1 MRVQSRINEVE
12 AVALS
17 FTSLDRDG
25 LFESELALKGRLD
38 VKPCNL
44 VTIFFAWN
52 DLNVLKQLWTV
63 TNKKT
68 ADLFSLAI

>member
-17 FTSLDRDG
+17 FTPLDGDG

-38 VKPCNL
+38 VKPRNL
-44 VTIFFAWN
+44 VTIFFAWD

-63 TNKKT
+63 TDKKT
-68 ADLFSLAI
+68 ADLLSLAI

>member
-1 MRVQSRINEVE
+1 MGVQSRINEVE

-17 FTSLDRDG
+17 FTPLDGDR

-38 VKPCNL
+38 VKPRNL
-44 VTIFFAWN
+44 VTIFFAWD

-63 TNKKT
+63 TDKKT
-68 ADLFSLAI
+68 ADLLSLAI